1 MSIKIIDVMNSS
13 GVQFGTS
20 GVRGLVKDMT
30 DKVCFIYVSAFLQ
43 HLVKSELVTSDKR
56 VGIAGDLRDSSP
68 RIMNAVAA
76 ACEKMG
82 FEPIN
87 YGDIPSP
94 AVAAYG
100 FKQQFPTIMVT
111 GSHIP
116 DDRNGIKFNTPFG
129 EILKHD
135 EQAIRSEEVSL
146 DDTLFD
152 EFEMLLNNQYLTEKN
167 DAATDS
173 YVSRYLD
180 FFEQAC
186 LEGMHVGLYEHSS
199 VARDVIKV
207 VLEKLGAKVTSLA
220 RSTKFISVDTEAIR
234 PEDVTLAR
242 DWCAE
247 GQYDCIISTDGDGD
261 RPLISDEYGTWLR
274 GDVAG
279 VLCAHYLNADI
290 VITPVSSNTVVDK
303 SDYFDIV
310 ERTKI
315 GSPYVIE
322 AMQYQQK
329 HNQGKTVVGYEA
341 NGGFLQQ
348 VVLENDKASLAP
360 LPTRDAL
367 IVPLTVMLSAK
378 KTKGSIADLVASL
391 PSRYTASDR
400 LKNFPTEISKSLLAT
415 LNTGVISDDLEAIS
429 QLFPDIEKPVAINTT
444 DGVRITLNNDDI
456 VHLRPSG
463 NAPEFRC
470 YAESMSV
477 EVASQLCKYA
487 LATIARL
494 KDA

>member
-1 MSIKIIDVMNSS
+1 MSIKIIDVMNAS

-43 HLVKSELVTSDKR
+43 HLSTSKLVTSDKR
-56 VGIAGDLRDSSP
+56 VGIAGDLRQSSP

-76 ACEKMG
+76 ACEVMG

-100 FKQQFPTIMVT
+100 FKGQFPTIMVT

-129 EILKHD
+129 EILKQD
-135 EQAIRSEEVSL
+135 EQAIRAEVVSVSSS
-146 DDTLFD
+146 LFD
-152 EFEMLLNNQYLTEKN
+152 EAEMLLRDDYLPQKN
-167 DAATDS
+167 GDATRS
-173 YVSRYLD
+173 YIARYLD
-180 FFEQAC
+180 FFEKGC
-186 LEGMHVGLYEHSS
+186 LSGINIGLYEHSS
-199 VARDVIKV
+199 VARDVFKT
-207 VLEKLGAKVTSLA
+207 VLEQLGAEVTSLA

-234 PEDVTLAR
+234 PEDVVLAKE
-242 DWCAE
+242 WCAE
-247 GQYDCIISTDGDGD
+247 GKFDCIISTDGDGD
-261 RPLISDEYGTWLR
+261 RPLISDQYGTWLR

-303 SDYFDIV
+303 SGYFGIV

-322 AMQYQQK
+322 AMQ
-329 HNQGKTVVGYEA
+329 NQEKNNKGKSVVGYEA

-348 VVLENDKASLAP
+348 VTITRENVSLAP
-360 LPTRDAL
+360 LATRDAI
-367 IVPLTVMLSAK
+367 IVPLTVILAAK
-378 KTKGSIADLVASL
+378 KAQGTIADLVKSL
-391 PSRYTASDR
+391 PERYTASDR
-400 LKNFPTEISKSLLAT
+400 LKNFPTEISKSLLSS
-415 LNTGVISDDLEAIS
+415 LNTGNIPEDLSKIGE
-429 QLFPDIEKPVAINTT
+429 LFPDFAKPIAINTT
-444 DGVRITLNNDDI
+444 DGVRITLENEDV

-470 YAESMSV
+470 YAESTSV
-477 EVASQLCKYA
+477 ETATQLCEKA
-487 LATIARL
+487 LEIIESL